1 MVAGLAIA
9 LIPNVQKRKS
19 GASPLEG
26 GSMATGPLFVKQ
38 IAFIR
43 ESSRR
48 LECLLTF
55 FGDFVPVKGV

>member
-26 GSMATGPLFVKQ
+26 GSMTIGALFVKQ
-38 IAFIR
+38 ITLIR

-55 FGDFVPVKGV
+55 FGEFVAVKGA